1 MMPFRLRQK
10 ILPWLVL
17 AFSLATTFVLWQHER
32 EIALRDLRNSF
43 DFQVRETTARIEQR
57 MAAYAQQLR
66 GIQGLFAASDHVSQ
80 HDFQAYV
87 DALQLGSDFY
97 GIQGIGIA
105 IAVPEANKASHIA
118 GLRRQQ
124 YPTYNIIPGGD
135 RPLYTP
141 IVQLEP
147 ASVRN
152 LQVIGFDPYTDPERR
167 QAMERAR
174 DSGNSALTG
183 KMQHSDASLLMYFPL
198 YRKNQPHDSLEERR
212 ANLVGWAFAQLR
224 LKELMASLYGEG
236 TMSADLRIYDSV
248 EQNESSL
255 LFDAGKNRGSRDKAL
270 IESTEYIETAGRTW
284 ALSMR
289 SQPSLEARYSNN
301 KSQLIAI
308 AGVGISL
315 LLSILSWQLL
325 AGRRRA
331 MALAREM
338 TSELRES
345 EARWKYAL
353 EGAGDG
359 VWDWDISRDQLNL
372 STHMQSMI
380 DLHPEQHPLSLD
392 DFNQRIHSDDLNQ
405 QKTCLQSCLTGQSQT
420 YANEFRIQRNNGD
433 WKWVLSRGKVIER
446 SPQGEPLR
454 MIGTLSDIAARKRME
469 EELRQLSI
477 TDTLTGLPN
486 RRYFL
491 SRLDGEI
498 SRLQRLKEQRLAV
511 LMLDLDHFKWINDQ
525 FGHATGDA
533 VLQHFA
539 MMIRNE
545 TRQIDTIGRMGGEE
559 FALLLPGADSNAA
572 LAFAERLRIKTTQ
585 IPFIREGKVIPV
597 TVSIGV
603 AVADSQETAINIL
616 ARADKALYL
625 AKESGRNKVCF
636 DPGAVAQTGSS
647 DSEIAQQQEDSRA

>member
-1 MMPFRLRQK
+1 MRLSRLRYK
-10 ILPWLVL
+10 LIPWLVL
-17 AFSLATTFVLWQHER
+17 VVCLAITFVLWQHER
-32 EIALRDLRNSF
+32 EIALRDLRNNF

-66 GIQGLFAASDHVSQ
+66 GIQGLFAASDQVSQ

-105 IAVPEANKASHIA
+105 ITVPQANKIKHVAD
-118 GLRRQQ
+118 LRRHQ
-124 YPTYNIIPGGD
+124 YPTYSIIPAGD
-135 RPLYTP
+135 RPIYTP
-141 IVQLEP
+141 IVHLEP
-147 ASVRN
+147 VSVRN
-152 LQVIGFDPYTDPERR
+152 QQVIGFDPYTDPARR
-167 QAMERAR
+167 TAMERAR

-183 KMQHSDASLLMYFPL
+183 KMPQSEASLLMYFPL
-198 YRKNQPHDSLEERR
+198 YRKNQPHDSLDERR
-212 ANLVGWAFAQLR
+212 ANIVGWAFAQLR

-236 TMSADLRIYDSV
+236 SMSADLRIYDGV
-248 EQNESSL
+248 EQNIDAL
-255 LFDAGKNRGSRDKAL
+255 LFDAGKTRSSRDKAL
-270 IESTEYIETAGRTW
+270 IESTEIIETAGRTW
-284 ALSMR
+284 TLSMR
-289 SQPSLEARYSNN
+289 SQPGLEARFGNN

-308 AGVGISL
+308 TGISMSL
-315 LLSILSWQLL
+315 LLSILCWQLL

-331 MALAREM
+331 LALAREM

-345 EARWKYAL
+345 ETRWKYAL

-359 VWDWDISRDQLNL
+359 VWDWDITRDQLNFSPHMQGMLDL
-372 STHMQSMI
+372 STDQ
-380 DLHPEQHPLSLD
+380 QPLSLEA
-392 DFNQRIHSDDLNQ
+392 FNQRIHNEDLNQ
-405 QKTCLQSCLTGQSQT
+405 QKTCLENCLTGQSET
-420 YANEFRIQRNNGD
+420 YANEFRIQRSNGD

-446 SPQGEPLR
+446 TPEGQPLR

-491 SRLDGEI
+491 SRLDSETG
-498 SRLQRLKEQRLAV
+498 RLQRLKDQRMAV

-539 MMIRNE
+539 MVMRNE

-559 FALLLPGADSNAA
+559 FALLLPGADKNAA
-572 LAFAERLRIKTTQ
+572 LAFAERLRLKTTQ
-585 IPFIREGKVIPV
+585 IPFFHEGKVIPV

-603 AVADSQETAINIL
+603 AVADSLESSCNNIL
-616 ARADKALYL
+616 VRADKALYL
-625 AKESGRNKVCF
+625 AKENGRNRVCF
-636 DPGAVAQTGSS
+636 DQEEALLV
-647 DSEIAQQQEDSRA
+647 DREIPQQQENFKA